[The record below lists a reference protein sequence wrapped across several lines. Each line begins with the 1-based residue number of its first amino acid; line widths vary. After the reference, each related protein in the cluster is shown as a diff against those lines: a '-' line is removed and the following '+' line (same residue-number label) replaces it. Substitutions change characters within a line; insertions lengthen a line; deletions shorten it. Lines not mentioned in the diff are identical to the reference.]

1 MRSDRSRRFIML
13 ALAVAF
19 LGTSLLAVTPSATAQ
34 VVVMGY
40 REDTFGWTFPS
51 GEFAGATVDDPSGDH
66 GMEAEAGAVP
76 VAAVGAY
83 RSIDLVA
90 LRVDEPDAEVLRF
103 QVDVDALE
111 PQRFMAEG
119 WLSGSSLSVSFAIG
133 GHDFAFSGYFAT
145 TCTETAPGICE
156 GYTDP
161 GLYYNGVL
169 YQGSGDERENLG
181 RLPTRIILE
190 DARIEVLVPR
200 WALDRSG
207 AGTAPFAGDDLSR
220 VRAETR
226 AGGFC
231 FGVCT
236 QVIDRLPDTGHIE
249 SLHTLTIDSNG
260 ARVGFADGIAEAGS
274 ENMYYALPLV
284 PRALHIDVD
293 PDAVLRFPLTI
304 ENRADHKVLLQP
316 KLSAEDGA
324 ALSASVPTTLEI
336 PAGVQRK
343 LIVTLNESTTLTPDS
358 PLDLLVSFKVLGTA
372 VPAQDEIRVT
382 LRAVPPLSVD
392 QNKLYFH
399 TRGDDRIGLSEHG
412 IDTFRASRGFL
423 STMQE
428 DPLDHGKGAVLH
440 SFCLCINNV
449 WGWNGEAR
457 LTSPL
462 TLSNETPIVYHLTVD
477 ASVAGSLDLTPSL
490 FLDDLLV
497 SNTEQTFELTQGE
510 NVIAV
515 ESWVMDEA
523 LDLESG
529 KGPFYLDLFA
539 AFRPGGVILGE
550 IVGVAEPVD
559 PRLKVQG
566 ASWIEFPI
574 VEAAAR
580 EPEAAH
586 LVVERTRDT
595 EKVQYVNPGRSTLWN
610 VTITN
615 QANEQDTVT
624 VDTQVPE
631 GWSKR
636 VAPDNRFNIGPGE
649 SVTVGVFVTAPADAN
664 EGDTAKLTTTVASS
678 IGDGATSSLPLVAVV
693 TKGVTVADPH
703 YVPDNATRERAQS
716 TIESKESPG
725 IGILP
730 ILGLAAILLKRPLRR
745 RTFPRPRS
753 SGAGSLSRD
762 S

>member
-19 LGTSLLAVTPSATAQ
+19 LATSLLAAAPSASAQ
-34 VVVMGY
+34 IWLGS
-40 REDTFGWTFPS
+40 RDETFGWTFPS
-51 GEFAGATVDDPSGDH
+51 GEFPGATVDDPSGDQA
-66 GMEAEAGAVP
+66 MEAEAGAVP
-76 VAAVGAY
+76 IASAGVY
-83 RSIDLVA
+83 RSMDLVA
-90 LRVDEPDAEVLRF
+90 LRVDEPDAETLRF
-103 QVDVDALE
+103 QIDVDELDAHKFLAENILFGSRLE
-111 PQRFMAEG
+111 
-119 WLSGSSLSVSFAIG
+119 VSFAIG
-133 GHDFAFSGYFAT
+133 GHDFDISGYLWT
-145 TCTETAPGICE
+145 SCKETVPRICE

-161 GLYYNGVL
+161 GLYYNAVL
-169 YQGSGDERENLG
+169 YQGSGEERETLG
-181 RLPTRIILE
+181 RLPTQVLIE

-207 AGTAPFAGDDLSR
+207 AGTAPFAGDDLTR

-236 QVIDRLPDTGHIE
+236 QIVDKVPDTAHIDR
-249 SLHTLTIDSNG
+249 LHTLTIDSNG
-260 ARVGFADGIAEAGS
+260 ARVGFADGIAEADS
-274 ENMYYALPLV
+274 PNTFYAAPLV
-284 PRALHIDVD
+284 PRALNIDVD
-293 PDAVLRFPLTI
+293 PVGAVRFPLTI

-316 KLSAEDGA
+316 AVVAEDGA

-336 PAGVQRK
+336 PAGAQRK
-343 LIVTLNESTTLTPDS
+343 LMVTLNESTTLTPDA
-358 PLDLLVSFKVLGTA
+358 PLDLIVSFKVLGSSI
-372 VPAQDEIRVT
+372 PAQDQIRVT
-382 LRAVPPLSVD
+382 LRAVPPLSID

-399 TRGDDRIGLSEHG
+399 TRGEDNVGLSEHG
-412 IDTFRASRGFL
+412 VDTFRISRGFL
-423 STMQE
+423 STMQD

-440 SFCLCINNV
+440 SYCLCINNV
-449 WGWNGEAR
+449 WGWSGEAR

-462 TLSNETPIVYHLTVD
+462 TLSNETPLVYHLTVD
-477 ASVAGSLDLTPSL
+477 APVAGSLDLSPSL

-497 SNTEQTFELTQGE
+497 SHTEQTVELAQGE
-510 NVIAV
+510 NTVAI
-515 ESWVMDEA
+515 ESFVSDDA
-523 LDLESG
+523 LELESG

-539 AFRPGGVILGE
+539 AFRPGGVFLGE
-550 IVGVAEPVD
+550 LVGIAEPVD

-574 VEAAAR
+574 TEAAAR
-580 EPEAAH
+580 EPAAAH

-595 EKVQYVNPGRSTLWN
+595 DKVQYVNPGRSTLWN

-615 QANEQDTVT
+615 QANEEDTVT

-631 GWSKR
+631 GWAKR
-636 VAPDNRFNIGPGE
+636 VAPDNRFKIGPGE
-649 SVTVGVFVTAPADAN
+649 SVTVGVFITAPADAK
-664 EGDTAKLTTTVASS
+664 EGDTARLTTTVASS
-678 IGDGATSSLPLVAVV
+678 IGDGATSGLPLVAVV
-693 TKGVTVADPH
+693 TKGVTVGDPH

-716 TIESKESPG
+716 AIESKESPG

-753 SGAGSLSRD
+753 IGAGSHSRD
-762 S
+762 I